1 MLTVRSGFIAMLMTV
16 LTQLSRRLVG
26 IVSLVILARIL
37 TPDDYGLVAIALIF
51 LNFIVVISNTGG
63 GNYLLS
69 REILTEESVMTN
81 WTLNVLLKG
90 GLAVFFALS
99 S

>member
-69 REILTEESVMTN
+69 REIITEESVMTN
-81 WTLNVLLKG
+81 WTLNVRL
-90 GLAVFFALS
+90 
-99 S
+99 